1 MKASPV
7 FATRSP
13 EFVAQ
18 LKSSRR
24 CVRLCFWRG
33 LWVKDTPG
41 NPLAVHKHVSTDT
54 TVFAQACICAEH
66 NFWAHLA
73 SAYLTRAWAMGES
86 YTHWGTPSW
95 LTLLSTRWAT
105 ISSMQKVF
113 AIKQKQMFESPSHQ
127 IYKEDFHICITFM
140 GTLPLP
146 FTGAM
151 GPWLD
156 DRLVVSGVNIYLEAG
171 NFVPTVRYWPFFLH
185 ILPWMK
191 NMFQSGGVM
200 RGCVKANRGNPPFL
214 QVTSARTLQTVCM
227 QIFEQ
232 HHCFLLLMSWLMYG
246 APVKTFLTWLPIWI
260 TLII

>member
-1 MKASPV
+1 M
-7 FATRSP
+7 
-13 EFVAQ
+13 
-18 LKSSRR
+18 
-24 CVRLCFWRG
+24 CVGCGWKIH
-33 LWVKDTPG
+33 WG
-41 NPLAVHKHVSTDT
+41 NPLLLKQWYHSRFLHV
-54 TVFAQACICAEH
+54 FCICTSV
-66 NFWAHLA
+66 HLC
-73 SAYLTRAWAMGES
+73 RAQLLGAPWERLLDACVG
-86 YTHWGTPSW
+86 YGWKLHWGIPSW

-200 RGCVKANRGNPPFL
+200 SGCVKANRGNPPFL